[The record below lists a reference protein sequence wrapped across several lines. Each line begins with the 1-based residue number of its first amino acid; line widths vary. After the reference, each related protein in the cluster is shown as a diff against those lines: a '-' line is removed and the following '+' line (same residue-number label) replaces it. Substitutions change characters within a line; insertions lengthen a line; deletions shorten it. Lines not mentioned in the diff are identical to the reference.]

1 MGSVLPKALCD
12 ENKSYGALSSP
23 IEHILEGFFST
34 VGTYPIT
41 IIYNLKITVWALWS
55 K

>member
-1 MGSVLPKALCD
+1 MGPVLLKAPYD

-41 IIYNLKITVWALWS
+41 INYNLKITVWAPWS